1 MSGGAS
7 FAQFFPS
14 APRAAKD
21 KAKEREKVK
30 SSQIQES
37 PKVRAANAQA
47 VLTNSLAIIDDAG
60 LNPRG
65 SSESKIS
72 PPEVLPTSQ
81 ADDNESLQGDLLL
94 NGVGSA
100 SSHASTVSSVFSAS
114 APHSNNM
121 SAGGSKN
128 TSSLTPLTNIDSS
141 PNRVTSPRHHKS
153 GVPSSGLAADTT
165 TAPHDVPQA
174 QPALAEPEPT
184 TPRIFA
190 RDPNIG
196 IKGIKCTYDPL
207 TDKTISS
214 SKHKKSKVVYKEFG
228 LVRIQS
234 AGSVIL
240 FV

>member
-37 PKVRAANAQA
+37 PRVKAANSQA
-47 VLTNSLAIIDDAG
+47 VLSNSLAISDDAG
-60 LNPRG
+60 LTPCG
-65 SSESKIS
+65 SGENKIS
-72 PPEVLPTSQ
+72 PPEVMPTSQ

-100 SSHASTVSSVFSAS
+100 SSHASTVSSVFSAP
-114 APHSNNM
+114 APHSNM

-141 PNRVTSPRHHKS
+141 PNRITSPHNHKS
-153 GVPSSGLAADTT
+153 GVPSSGLTADIN

-190 RDPNIG
+190 RDPNQG
-196 IKGIKCTYDPL
+196 IKGTKCIYDPL

-214 SKHKKSKVVYKEFG
+214 SKNKKAKVVYKEFG